1 MFHANEVIGAIA
13 HRSRRARAVAGR
25 LEGTLRD
32 IFWTCAIVCG
42 LGVASS
48 RRQERRGAPECMVI
62 AEMTHIDPGH
72 ELL

>member
-1 MFHANEVIGAIA
+1 LQGA
-13 HRSRRARAVAGR
+13 
-25 LEGTLRD
+25 LEGTLRN

-48 RRQERRGAPECMVI
+48 RRQDRRGAPERMVI

-72 ELL
+72 EPEG